1 MLLQKEEKNL
11 NYCLKGE
18 WDSKICMDL
27 IVMIRI
33 FFLSHLGQER
43 FVSVM
48 PYFQLVPTRFRFLHL
63 VEDFGVGNN
72 EEVSRKE
79 RQWGPYFQS
88 SWTTRSK
95 GKVICRNYLCCVLER
110 LVFPGKEVMLKVTL
124 LMLYVEEKCSVTVD
138 KLKMNNMKNILKCE

>member
-79 RQWGPYFQS
+79 RQ
-88 SWTTRSK
+88 
-95 GKVICRNYLCCVLER
+95 
-110 LVFPGKEVMLKVTL
+110 
-124 LMLYVEEKCSVTVD
+124 
-138 KLKMNNMKNILKCE
+138 